1 MLALADNTYILTT
14 PDKRQLV
21 LLEKS
26 SGLLRGILTDESG
39 NIVQASQLSALKLWL
54 HLRDDTTLPSGGI
67 NSVSDMN
74 ILNDGTRGTIGNSQ
88 TITGVTVNTVQDDFS
103 GRIRLTIAAHGYADG
118 DLIGVRGV
126 RGVRGANGD
135 WFVTVVDATTIELVG
150 SSGSGSYVSGGL
162 ATKGLHLR
170 LQPNDNA
177 IVQVPAPAIGATEWH
192 EAYVLATFSSRTA
205 PFLFHFPVKNLGKA
219 T

>member
-1 MLALADNTYILTT
+1 MIALADNTYILTT

-21 LLEKS
+21 FLEKS
-26 SGLLRGILTDESG
+26 SGLLRGILTDEAG

-54 HLRDDTTLPSGGI
+54 HLRDDTTLPAGGI
-67 NSVSDMN
+67 NSISDTN
-74 ILNDGTRGTIGNSQ
+74 ILNDGVRGSIGNSQ
-88 TITGVTVNTVQDDFS
+88 TITAVTVNSVQDDFS
-103 GRIRLTIAAHGYADG
+103 GRIRLTIAAHAYSDG
-118 DLIGVRGV
+118 NLIGVRGV
-126 RGVRGANGD
+126 RGVRGANGE
-135 WFVTVVDATTIELVG
+135 WFVTVVDANTIELIG
-150 SSGSGSYVSGGL
+150 SSGSGAYVSGGT
-162 ATKGLHLR
+162 ATKGLHLQ

-192 EAYVLATFSSRTA
+192 EAYVLASFGAKTA